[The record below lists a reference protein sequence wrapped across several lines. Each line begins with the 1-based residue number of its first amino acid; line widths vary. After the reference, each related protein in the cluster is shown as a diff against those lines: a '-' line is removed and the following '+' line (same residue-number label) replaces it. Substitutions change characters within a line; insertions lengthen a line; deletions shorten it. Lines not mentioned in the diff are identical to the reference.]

1 MTAFNNIFIEI
12 NHLTEKL
19 AVTAIKCVNPAI
31 SVLIAI
37 KFLDS

>member
-19 AVTAIKCVNPAI
+19 AVTVIKRVNPAI

>member
-1 MTAFNNIFIEI
+1 MTAFNNIFIKI

-19 AVTAIKCVNPAI
+19 AVTVIKCVNPAI
-31 SVLIAI
+31 SFLIAI